1 MLKLVLKL
9 VKVVRV
15 VKRLKR
21 ENDEIM
27 KDVGH
32 RKTMPLTAGKNTRI
46 FKFHLRILNLKA
58 TTRLKTGLEVIHV
71 QIHVITLQS
80 LINAKFSRQRF

>member
-32 RKTMPLTAGKNTRI
+32 RKTMPLRGW
-46 FKFHLRILNLKA
+46 
-58 TTRLKTGLEVIHV
+58 
-71 QIHVITLQS
+71 
-80 LINAKFSRQRF
+80 